1 MIKITILEDEQPQLE
16 QLVRFLKQY
25 EQQNEDVVLDIQSFD
40 RAMNLLD
47 SYRCDADL
55 LLLDIQLP
63 DMTGMEAAKRIR
75 TIDQNVMIIFITSLA
90 QYAMEGYSVHAFDY
104 MLKPIQYASFSAK
117 LANALQM
124 LSHRNKKV
132 WLTLKQRDRAER
144 VALDEVKYI
153 EVSARDVLVHTKDKV
168 IRQWGTL
175 SSFEEKL
182 RDEHFVRCNSCY
194 LVNLRYVNGVYTNQ
208 ADVGGEMLD
217 ISRPKRKE
225 FLNALAQ
232 YKGGS
237 R

>member
-1 MIKITILEDEQPQLE
+1 M
-16 QLVRFLKQY
+16 
-25 EQQNEDVVLDIQSFD
+25 
-40 RAMNLLD
+40 
-47 SYRCDADL
+47 
-55 LLLDIQLP
+55 
-63 DMTGMEAAKRIR
+63 
-75 TIDQNVMIIFITSLA
+75 
-90 QYAMEGYSVHAFDY
+90 
-104 MLKPIQYASFSAK
+104 
-117 LANALQM
+117 
-124 LSHRNKKV
+124 
-132 WLTLKQRDRAER
+132 
-144 VALDEVKYI
+144 
-153 EVSARDVLVHTKDKV
+153 LVHTKDKV

>member
-1 MIKITILEDEQPQLE
+1 MKTIILEDEVPQLE
-16 QLVRFLKQY
+16 RIMTFLKRY
-25 EQQNEDVVLDIQSFD
+25 EQENPGTNLEIRSFT

-47 SYRCDADL
+47 NYRCDADL

-75 TIDQNVMIIFITSLA
+75 QTDRNVMIIFITSLA

-104 MLKPIQYASFSAK
+104 ILKPVRYESFSAK
-117 LANALQM
+117 LRNAMQM
-124 LSHRNKKV
+124 ISHERTDV
-132 WLTLKQRDRAER
+132 WITLKTKEKAER
-144 VALDEVKYI
+144 VRTDEIKYM
-153 EVSARDVLVHTKDKV
+153 EVSAHDVLIHTRNRV
-168 IRQWGTL
+168 IRQWGSLTT
-175 SSFEEKL
+175 FEEKL
-182 RDEHFVRCNSCY
+182 KTENFVRCNSCY
-194 LVNLRYVNGVYTNQ
+194 LVNLRYVNGVYADK
-208 ADVGGEMLD
+208 ADVGGDLLD

>member
-1 MIKITILEDEQPQLE
+1 MIRITILEDEQPQLE
-16 QLVRFLKQY
+16 KLVNFLKQY

-63 DMTGMEAAKRIR
+63 DMTGMEAAKKIR
-75 TIDQNVMIIFITSLA
+75 ALDRNVMIIFITSLA

-132 WLTLKQRDRAER
+132 WLTLKQHDRAER
-144 VALDEVKYI
+144 VALDEVNILKFRPTTCLCI
-153 EVSARDVLVHTKDKV
+153 PKTK
-168 IRQWGTL
+168 
-175 SSFEEKL
+175 SSG
-182 RDEHFVRCNSCY
+182 
-194 LVNLRYVNGVYTNQ
+194 NG
-208 ADVGGEMLD
+208 E
-217 ISRPKRKE
+217 R
-225 FLNALAQ
+225 
-232 YKGGS
+232 
-237 R
+237 